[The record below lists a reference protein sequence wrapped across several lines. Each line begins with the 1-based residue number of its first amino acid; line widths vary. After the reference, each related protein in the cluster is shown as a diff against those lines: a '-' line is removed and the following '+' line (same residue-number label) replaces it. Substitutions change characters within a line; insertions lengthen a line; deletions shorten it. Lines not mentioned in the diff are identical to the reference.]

1 MFFFFLIIRCF
12 FLMTRRPPRST
23 RTDTLFPYT
32 TLFRGLVVDPA
43 PAGQR
48 FATRRADHPPLD
60 ALAAAHCGAGLQALL
75 RDGAAAAHQERARGG
90 AAAGAR
96 PCDGERILSSQ
107 SAARD
112 RRAIRSQTRES
123 D

>member
-1 MFFFFLIIRCF
+1 MRISDWSSDVCSSDL
-12 FLMTRRPPRST
+12 
-23 RTDTLFPYT
+23 
-32 TLFRGLVVDPA
+32 
-43 PAGQR
+43 QR
-48 FATRRADHPPLD
+48 FAPRRADHPPLD

-112 RRAIRSQTRES
+112 RKNVVEGKSGEVRGDQGCRRSIKNKKQKSSLSNKTTQKLM
-123 D
+123 